1 MLMAIFIIYFLQLL
15 KDTYKMTKALIGT
28 FSNIHQCSKQKS
40 KYFYF

>member
-15 KDTYKMTKALIGT
+15 KDTLTKALIGA

-40 KYFYF
+40 MKYFYF